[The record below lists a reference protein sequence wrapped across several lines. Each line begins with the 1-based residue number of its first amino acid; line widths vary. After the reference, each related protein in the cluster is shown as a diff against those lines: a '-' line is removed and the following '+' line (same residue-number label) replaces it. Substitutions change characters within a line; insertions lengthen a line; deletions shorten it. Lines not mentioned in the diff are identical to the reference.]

1 MFWDIAARLYDVF
14 ENNYNGAV
22 NKALSE
28 KVAELVNEH
37 DEVLECACGT
47 GMISKR
53 VAPRCKKLLATDFS
67 EGMLKQARKKC
78 SSFDNISFSFADI
91 TALPFENERFDI
103 VIAGNVIHLLDNPQK
118 AINEL
123 ARVCR
128 KGGTIIIPTYVNSQN
143 NSQPSLFIR
152 LLEQLGANFKRQFNY
167 ASYQQ
172 FFSDMGY
179 ENAVCYLIPG
189 KMPCAIAVI
198 SK

>member
-28 KVAELVNEH
+28 KVVELVNEH

-179 ENAVCYLIPG
+179 ENAVYYLIPG

>member
-14 ENNYNGAV
+14 ENNYNGVV

-179 ENAVCYLIPG
+179 ENAVYYLIPG

>member
-179 ENAVCYLIPG
+179 ENAVYYLIPG

>member
-1 MFWDIAARLYDVF
+1 MFLDIAARLYDVF
-14 ENNYNGAV
+14 ENNYNGVV

-179 ENAVCYLIPG
+179 ENAVYYLIPG

>member
-14 ENNYNGAV
+14 ENNYNGVV

-91 TALPFENERFDI
+91 TALPFENECFDI

-179 ENAVCYLIPG
+179 ENAVYYLIPG

>member
-67 EGMLKQARKKC
+67 ESMLKQARKKC

-179 ENAVCYLIPG
+179 ENAVYYLIPG

>member
-53 VAPRCKKLLATDFS
+53 VASRCKKLLATDFS

-78 SSFDNISFSFADI
+78 SSFDNISFSSADI
-91 TALPFENERFDI
+91 TALPYKDERFDI

-118 AINEL
+118 ALNEL
-123 ARVCR
+123 VRVCK

-143 NSQPSLFIR
+143 NSQPTLFIR

-179 ENAVCYLIPG
+179 ENAVYYLIPG